1 MNSILKKGFK
11 FIATHLISIALTLFL
26 VFVLGWVIEKSFF
39 VFSIVTS
46 LIYIGLF
53 YSDGWNWGRKEAKP
67 YNDIKES
74 PLRAICAAA
83 VPTIIPV
90 VFIILTALGVSN
102 VVLPVII
109 RIWYFSFIGFFANKD
124 SISVSEILLSACVIP
139 ITVTA
144 GYFIGTKNFSVL
156 EKIAFRKNKKKEE
169 EKRKKEEE
177 RKKLHYQRQQN
188 N

>member
-1 MNSILKKGFK
+1 MNVIIKKGFK
-11 FIATHLISIALTLFL
+11 FVATHLMSIALTLFL
-26 VFVLGWVIEKSFF
+26 VFVFGWLIEKSFF
-39 VFSIVTS
+39 VFSIITS

-67 YNDIKES
+67 YNDIKEN
-74 PLRAICAAA
+74 PLRAVCAAA
-83 VPTIIPV
+83 VPTV
-90 VFIILTALGVSN
+90 VPLVFVILTALGISN
-102 VVLPVII
+102 VILPVAI
-109 RIWYFSFIGFFANKD
+109 RVWYFPFVGIFANKD
-124 SISVSEILLSACVIP
+124 SISAFEILLSACVIP

-156 EKIAFRKNKKKEE
+156 EKIAYRRNKKKEE
-169 EKRKKEEE
+169 QKRKKEEE